1 MKPQIGDIWKIKVQD
16 NFRYHMILED
26 LEPTYGPDLY
36 GVLTLKLEDGYVGY
50 LIINLSIDEKVA

>member
-16 NFRYHMILED
+16 DFRYHMILGE
-26 LEPTYGPDLY
+26 LESTHGSDCY
-36 GVLTLKLEDGYVGY
+36 GVLTLKLENGYVGY